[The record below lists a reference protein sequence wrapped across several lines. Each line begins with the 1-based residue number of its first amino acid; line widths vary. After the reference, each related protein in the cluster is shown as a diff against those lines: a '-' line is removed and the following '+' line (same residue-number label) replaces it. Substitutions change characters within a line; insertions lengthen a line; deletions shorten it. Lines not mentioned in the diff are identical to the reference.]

1 MPSQSCGARGGK
13 EAKAIESSQ
22 GLELRAGG
30 GLHGPEKPGWSAG
43 GMAKQLGNVKIA
55 MNEKQQQMKNKNE

>member
-43 GMAKQLGNVKIA
+43 GMAK
-55 MNEKQQQMKNKNE
+55 